1 MEKILIFDSGTL
13 INFSMNGLLYTLEE
27 LKKTFKGKFII
38 TQAVRHEVL
47 DRPLKINRFKLEALR
62 IRSLIENN
70 ILEFPSTLNIS
81 EEEIQK
87 GTKEFMDIANH
98 SVQAEGKY
106 INIVSDA
113 EISCLALSKILSEK
127 GIENLI
133 AIDERTT
140 RILSEK
146 PENLEKLMTK
156 KLHHKAS
163 VEKRNLEKF
172 KGFRFIRSSELAYV
186 AYKKGVLRI
195 KGKEALEAALYATR
209 FKGSSISFEE
219 IEEMKNL

>member
-38 TQAVRHEVL
+38 TPAVRHEVL

-113 EISCLALSKILSEK
+113 EISCLALSRILSEK

-172 KGFRFIRSSELAYV
+172 RGFRFIRSSELAYV

>member
-1 MEKILIFDSGTL
+1 MKVLIFDSGTL
-13 INFSMNGLLYTLEE
+13 INFSMNGLLYILEE
-27 LKKTFKGKFII
+27 LKKSFKGKFII
-38 TQAVRHEVL
+38 TQNVRHEVL
-47 DRPLKINRFKLEALR
+47 DKPLKINRFKLEALR
-62 IRSLIENN
+62 VKSLIDSKV
-70 ILEFPSTLNIS
+70 IEFPNSLKIS

-87 GTKEFMDIANH
+87 KTKELMNTANH

-113 EISCLALSKILSEK
+113 EISCLALSQILSARK
-127 GIENLI
+127 IENII

-156 KLHHKAS
+156 KLHKKAK
-163 VEKRNLEKF
+163 VEKQKLERF
-172 KGFRFIRSSELAYV
+172 KGFKFIRSSELAYV
-186 AYKKGVLRI
+186 ACKKGLLKI
-195 KGKEALEAALYATR
+195 KGPQALEAALYATR

-219 IEEMKNL
+219 IEEMKRL